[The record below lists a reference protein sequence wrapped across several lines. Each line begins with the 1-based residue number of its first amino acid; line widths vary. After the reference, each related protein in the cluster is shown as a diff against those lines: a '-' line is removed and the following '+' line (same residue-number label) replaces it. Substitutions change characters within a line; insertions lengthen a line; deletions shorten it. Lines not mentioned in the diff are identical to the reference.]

1 MMGEEQRPIVSVL
14 CMCYNHVQFIA
25 TALQS
30 FVDQRFDGAM
40 EVVVHDDA
48 STDGSANIIRDFEV
62 RYPHLIRGI
71 YQTVNQH
78 RIERGRVTR
87 ILYGAARGKYI
98 ALCEGDDHWTDPL
111 KLQKQ
116 VDAMEADPNAV
127 GCFTDAWNEHDGVR
141 TSYMDGIYAS
151 KPEGSILEQR
161 DMVLLRNIPSCTFLF
176 RREHL
181 FPLPEVFPRS
191 PVGDTMLYVHLTR
204 AGHLRYLRG
213 HTAVRVMH
221 TGGMHALTRRLHRIR
236 VKERLWPLLDEMTE
250 GRYRS
255 DIDQAFTT
263 MYRREW
269 NMALQA
275 GDRDVLKHVWSR
287 AVGRRR
293 QMGWGWPT
301 TLRNLFKAWAP
312 ALDRMIG
319 VLRGR

>member
-1 MMGEEQRPIVSVL
+1 MGAWEPLVSVV
-14 CMCYNHVQFIA
+14 CITFNHAAFVRR
-25 TALQS
+25 ALDG
-30 FVDQRFDGAM
+30 FVAQRTNFPF
-40 EVVVHDDA
+40 EVIVHDDA
-48 STDGSANIIRDFEV
+48 SSDATAAIVREYAERHPEV
-62 RYPHLIRGI
+62 IVPVL
-71 YQTVNQH
+71 QTENQYSQ
-78 RIERGRVTR
+78 GRKPWT
-87 ILYGAARGKYI
+87 ICFPMARGKYI
-98 ALCEGDDHWTDPL
+98 ALCEGDDHWIDPL